1 MPAASRTETSGAG
14 TPSAPKGLRDKRVFL
29 SCVLSLFARKRTHSK
44 MMAKVPEAAHP
55 FAARKMSTDKD
66 R

>member
-1 MPAASRTETSGAG
+1 MPAASRTDTSGAG

-29 SCVLSLFARKRTHSK
+29 SVVLPMHAYSGAHSE
-44 MMAKVPEAAHP
+44 MLAKVPEAAHP